1 LKDEKI
7 DTDGNFD
14 SPNLW
19 LASRYGELIR
29 DKEGTLWRLVLI
41 YYIKPGS
48 YENFSD
54 PPKDLELNSSGK
66 NDRI

>member
-1 LKDEKI
+1 MKDDKI
-7 DTDGNFD
+7 DTDGNFI

-19 LASRYGELIR
+19 LASRYGELII

-41 YYIKPGS
+41 CYVKPGS

-54 PPKDLELNSSGK
+54 PLKEFELNSSGK
-66 NDRI
+66 NDGI